1 MVKDVIFAR
10 RAMDDA
16 AFRRDRLIEAAK
28 RLGVRVD
35 ELSAVEKARA
45 QRAEHEQVLAER
57 DRLGDVLERRLAKIG
72 HREIEP
78 PLDLLVGLLGKA
90 DRSGFGDAL

>member
-1 MVKDVIFAR
+1 
-10 RAMDDA
+10 MDDA
-16 AFRRDRLIEAAK
+16 AFKRDRLIEAAK

-57 DRLGDVLERRLAKIG
+57 DRLAEEMGRMAEADC
-72 HREIEP
+72 
-78 PLDLLVGLLGKA
+78 A
-90 DRSGFGDAL
+90 DRSHRVQDRGM